1 MDDYKIRLPDF
12 HGPLDLLLHL
22 VKRNEVEVRDLPIA
36 SIAEQFRQYLEVLQI
51 IDVEAAGEF
60 LVMASILLE
69 IKSRLVL
76 TRPEQPV
83 VEETGDDPRRELVR
97 QLLEYKRYRDAA
109 SQLESHALN
118 RERRLPR
125 GEIDEPTITER
136 REVQSPELWDLVSA
150 FGRIMQEAA
159 ALEPEQIVADDTP
172 QENYVLQVLAMVRG
186 QGRMEFRS
194 VFTPPHHRL
203 RLIGIFLALLEL
215 IKNQQIAFET
225 DDVSG
230 EITLRATMT
239 SQETNGS

>member
-1 MDDYKIRLPDF
+1 MEDYKIRLPDF

-36 SIAEQFRQYLEVLQI
+36 AIAEQFRQYLDVLQV
-51 IDVEAAGEF
+51 IDVEAAGDF

-76 TRPEQPV
+76 TRPEEPV
-83 VEETGDDPRRELVR
+83 TEETGDDPRRELVR
-97 QLLEYKRYRDAA
+97 QLMEYKRYRDAA
-109 SQLESHALN
+109 TQLESHALD

-125 GEIDEPTITER
+125 GEFEEPTTRER
-136 REVQSPELWDLVSA
+136 REVQTPELWDLVSA

-172 QENYVLQVLAMVRG
+172 QEAYVTQVLTMVRA
-186 QGRMEFRS
+186 RDRISFRE
-194 VFTPPHHRL
+194 VFTPPYYRL

-215 IKNQQIAFET
+215 IKNQQITFET
-225 DDVSG
+225 DEATS
-230 EITLRATMT
+230 EITLQLTVT
-239 SQETNGS
+239 SQKTTES